1 MEQGV
6 QIGELANRFDLN
18 PKTIRYYEQIGLLP
32 EPERSLSGYRRYTDE
47 AVERLGFIR
56 RARVLGLSLEEIGEI
71 LSLKARDLCPC
82 GHVLGIIDAKITA
95 IDRRIADL
103 QALRSDLGTLRGAW
117 IAETERLQQTPS
129 EQGCVCQIIEQKI
142 EMVAP
147 PPSVEVFE
155 PKRRHAPAT
164 P

>member
-1 MEQGV
+1 MEQGI

-32 EPERSLSGYRRYTDE
+32 EPERSLSGYRRYNDA

-82 GHVLGIIDAKITA
+82 GHVLDIIDAKITA

-117 IAETERLQQTPS
+117 IAETERLQKAPS
-129 EQGCVCQIIEQKI
+129 EQGCVCQIIEQTI